1 MQNPFDD
8 IDLDA
13 TAELPKMASN
23 STHTTNIPSFKS
35 NNGLVFPD
43 MPEELNTPNN
53 SSNVMPSF
61 EQFQKKPISDE
72 DKSATLPSFHTHMS
86 SEDTNEPFLFD
97 VPDRVD
103 DAPEKNENTVKL
115 DTNNSGGNNNIP
127 PVINNPKNAD
137 GKKKKQQK
145 KGAFKKD
152 TTVLN
157 IIVTIITVVMN
168 VLVTYIMLNITKFAS
183 ISQSIFLMINIGV
196 LIALVLLDLLVILMI
211 RTKMIYL
218 FVMSIVVLSLFVGA
232 GGYGFYALNR
242 VNKNVDKITGD
253 TKEEDVSASLV
264 IYNGTSGDPI
274 TDVKDLEGRKVGISS
289 GTTTAEIAKKKLE
302 SEGVSVE
309 YVESTGYTDLLSNL
323 ISGNVDCAVLPV
335 SYQSQFSEDENLVA
349 YLPDTQSILD
359 FSDTVTSTATSGS
372 DKDITKEPFTVLV
385 TGENE
390 GLADSIILMSVNP
403 VSMKVTMT
411 SIARDSY
418 VPIACYGSSDKI
430 NSAHAASEDCM
441 VKTVENLMGIDI
453 DYTIEFNFASVI
465 QVVDAV
471 GGVDVDIDVSFNAQ
485 CWDVEKDA
493 LVVLPLNAGKNQH
506 LNGQQTLGFVR
517 ERYAFP
523 DGDFA
528 RQRHQQEVI
537 EQIIS
542 KVMSSKDPNMF
553 LNILDA
559 AGNNIK
565 TNFTVNQMT
574 GFINYALQKAKRYYD
589 TNSISGLFNFES
601 SRVYGYAADLWNSSL
616 QMNLWIYRLYNGSIQ
631 DCANA
636 IKRNLNLEET
646 PSQPVAVSWS
656 AANTYTP
663 DPVSQETYDE
673 ARITD
678 SGKPAEEVEPVEP
691 TYTPTAP
698 TEQNNAV
705 ENTNTSSSANNA
717 GSSTSGGTENVGS
730 SEGSGN
736 AGTSGDTGDTGESGG
751 SSSGGESTDT
761 PAQPSESPDSGST
774 ESAS

>member
-1 MQNPFDD
+1 MRNPFDD
-8 IDLDA
+8 IDLDS
-13 TAELPKMASN
+13 TAELPKMDSN
-23 STHTTNIPSFKS
+23 SRHTTDIPSFQSKKEP
-35 NNGLVFPD
+35 NFPD
-43 MPEELNTPNN
+43 MPEELSSHNN
-53 SSNVMPSF
+53 ASNVMPSF
-61 EQFQKKPISDE
+61 EHFQNNPVSDE
-72 DKSATLPSFHTHMS
+72 DKSATLPSFHTHMGT
-86 SEDTNEPFLFD
+86 DDKNEPFLFD
-97 VPDRVD
+97 VPEHVED
-103 DAPEKNENTVKL
+103 DASSKNESTVKL
-115 DTNNSGGNNNIP
+115 NINTNGGGNGNVP
-127 PVINNPKNAD
+127 PVIHNPKNSD
-137 GKKKKQQK
+137 EKKKKKPK

-157 IIVTIITVVMN
+157 IIVTIITIVMN
-168 VLVTYIMLNITKFAS
+168 VLVTYIMFNITKFAS
-183 ISQSIFLMINIGV
+183 ISQSIFLIINIGV
-196 LIALVLLDLLVILMI
+196 LVALVLLDLLVILMI

-218 FVMSIVVLSLFVGA
+218 FVMSIVVLSLFVGV
-232 GGYGFYALNR
+232 GGYGFYALSR

-264 IYNGTSGDPI
+264 IYSGTSGDPI

-289 GTTTAEIAKKKLE
+289 GTNTAEIAKKKLE

-335 SYQSQFSEDENLVA
+335 SYQSQFSEDENLAA

-359 FSDTVTSTATSGS
+359 FSDTVTSTATSGA

-589 TNSISGLFNFES
+589 ANSISGLFDFES

-646 PSQPVAVSWS
+646 PSQPTAVNWS
-656 AANTYTP
+656 SANTYTP

-678 SGKPAEEVEPVEP
+678 SGKPVEEVETAEPTSTPAEFVQTAEPTVAPTPEPTVAPTVEP
-691 TYTPTAP
+691 TQPESPEQP
-698 TEQNNAV
+698 TEP
-705 ENTNTSSSANNA
+705 ETP
-717 GSSTSGGTENVGS
+717 
-730 SEGSGN
+730 SEP
-736 AGTSGDTGDTGESGG
+736 E
-751 SSSGGESTDT
+751 
-761 PAQPSESPDSGST
+761 QPSEEGTT
-774 ESAS
+774 ETE